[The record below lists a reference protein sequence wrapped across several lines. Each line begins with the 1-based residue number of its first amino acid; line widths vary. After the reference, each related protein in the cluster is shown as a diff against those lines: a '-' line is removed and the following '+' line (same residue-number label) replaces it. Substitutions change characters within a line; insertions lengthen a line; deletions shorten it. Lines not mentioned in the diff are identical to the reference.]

1 MFPGHN
7 FPELELGWLRKEESV
22 GEKGS
27 AEGGVDSEEQGE
39 NIVCG
44 RGDSIDADEG
54 GVDSEGQ
61 EENIVCG
68 SGDSIDEVVVVGEF
82 GMTIA
87 F

>member
-7 FPELELGWLRKEESV
+7 FPEIELGWLRKGESV

-27 AEGGVDSEEQGE
+27 AEGGVDSEE

-44 RGDSIDADEG
+44 SGDSIDVDEG
-54 GVDSEGQ
+54 GVDSEEQ
-61 EENIVCG
+61 EEKIVCG

>member
-7 FPELELGWLRKEESV
+7 FPEIKLGWLRKGESV

-27 AEGGVDSEEQGE
+27 T
-39 NIVCG
+39 
-44 RGDSIDADEG
+44 EG

-61 EENIVCG
+61 EENMVCGSGVCG

-87 F
+87 S

>member
-7 FPELELGWLRKEESV
+7 LPEIELGWLREGESV

-27 AEGGVDSEEQGE
+27 AEGGVDSEE
-39 NIVCG
+39 
-44 RGDSIDADEG
+44 
-54 GVDSEGQ
+54 Q